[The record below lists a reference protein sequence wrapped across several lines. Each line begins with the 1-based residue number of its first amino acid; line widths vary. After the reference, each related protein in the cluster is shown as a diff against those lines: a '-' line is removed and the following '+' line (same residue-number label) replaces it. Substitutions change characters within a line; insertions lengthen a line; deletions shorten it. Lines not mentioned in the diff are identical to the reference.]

1 MTTPVDRPVTVLI
14 AALGGEGGGVLA
26 DWLVDAATSAGY
38 VAQSTSIP
46 GVSQRTGAT
55 TYYVEIFPVMAAT
68 LGGRQP
74 VLALTP
80 SPGNVDVLV
89 ASELVEAGRAMQN
102 GYVSPQRT
110 TLVASTH
117 RVFAVA
123 EKSVPGD
130 GRFDGGRIRAA
141 AQTLARRCLM
151 FDMSLLARQTGSVIN
166 AVLFGAVAGC
176 TVLPLS
182 RGQCEAAIRR
192 SGKAVEAS
200 LRGFAAGHDCATGAG
215 IAPTGPAVATAGY
228 VLSVEQVGHGF
239 PPSTHA
245 VLETALAR
253 LTDYQDADYARLY
266 LDRLRPILAAEE
278 LSGGG
283 AGGYALTNETA
294 RQLAV
299 WMSYED
305 VIRVADLKSRRQRLA
320 RIRDEAGAAPDEPV
334 VVVDYFKPGVEEL
347 ADVLPPA
354 AAKRLRAW
362 ASTRGGA
369 GGARAGL
376 RLKSNSAVGFLLLR
390 AASRLRG
397 WRRCSARY
405 ADEQALI
412 ERWLAA
418 IRRHAQQAAPVAFEI
433 ACCARLVK
441 GYSDTRQCGRDRLTT
456 VLALAEGAAASEVLA
471 EQLRRVR
478 EAALADVEGNATAA
492 TLPAAGAVAA
502 GAGAVRTQAVVWTPR
517 QPKTEATG
525 TSNPTSLP

>member
-1 MTTPVDRPVTVLI
+1 MSASVERPIAILI

-26 DWLVDAATSAGY
+26 EWLVDAATVAGY
-38 VAQSTSIP
+38 PAQSTSIP

-55 TYYVEIFPVMAAT
+55 TYYVEIFPLPVEALA
-68 LGGRQP
+68 GRQP

-80 SPGNVDVLV
+80 SPGNVDVMV

-102 GYVSPQRT
+102 GYVSRERT

-123 EKSVPGD
+123 EKVVPGD
-130 GRFDGGRIRAA
+130 GRYDGDRILAA

-166 AVLFGAVAGC
+166 AVLFGALAGSSA
-176 TVLPLS
+176 LPFS
-182 RGQCEAAIRR
+182 RELCEAAIRR
-192 SGKAVEAS
+192 SGKAVDAS
-200 LRGFAAGHDCATGAG
+200 LRGFAAGHDCATGVG
-215 IAPTGPAVATAGY
+215 IAPTGQAVATAGS
-228 VLSVEQVGHGF
+228 VLSVEQVGHEF

-278 LSGGG
+278 LSSRG

-294 RQLAV
+294 RQLAL

-334 VVVDYFKPGVEEL
+334 VVVDYFKPGIEEL
-347 ADVLPPA
+347 ADVLPPG

-376 RLKSNSAVGFLLLR
+376 RLKSNSVLGFLLLR
-390 AASRLRG
+390 AASRLKG
-397 WRRCSARY
+397 WRRRSARY

-418 IRRHAQQAAPVAFEI
+418 IRRHAQQAAPVALEI
-433 ACCARLVK
+433 ARCARLVK
-441 GYSDTRQCGRDRLTT
+441 GYSDTRRRGRERLQAM
-456 VLALAEGAAASEVLA
+456 LCLAEGESAGSALAEN
-471 EQLRRVR
+471 LRRAR
-478 EAALADVEGNATAA
+478 EAALTDVEGNATAA
-492 TLPAAGAVAA
+492 TLPAGGAVAT
-502 GAGAVRTQAVVWTPR
+502 GAVKAQAVVWMPR
-517 QPKTEATG
+517 PSKTETAG
-525 TSNPTSLP
+525 ISNPTSLP